1 MERHLPITQSHVL
14 NQSMTT
20 QEGIMMNQ
28 SLPVPNN
35 VVMPPEYYLQ
45 GFRQSQDV
53 DNDLQTRNAIRQT
66 LPEKASYHMEVIQQP
81 VQAEATESVSNS
93 PRTKINNPE
102 KRKKTDWGLE
112 PMPVIEITESS
123 RSNKVLNIHPQM
135 FLFARLHPESDP
147 DRQGPEADGLCGNR
161 VASVFRVK
169 SDGKISEQGVFYFP
183 ELHLKYPGKYFLHF
197 TLYEIVM
204 DTTGASHTMPC
215 GATCSNVFTILPKGQ
230 KLPPPSSPTKFNI
243 LLDSCGAKIRY
254 RKPGK
259 PKTKKEEG
267 WSARLSD
274 VNQDSVGKQL
284 SSRTKRRKSH
294 SGNRL
299 EETIQRQPRRSL
311 TDSSTGYSDF
321 TAPLPPPGA
330 MQPPRIETGAQH
342 IFVPGQISPSN
353 SFSFGPTQRS
363 FQAGMGPSYIIP
375 HSQHDPYVQNLDV
388 SSSDN
393 QYRTIAGPQ
402 LPIPQIS
409 QVPSLSGVSSIPQIP
424 PFQSEPEFSSNHQ
437 LLGNNQFHQG
447 QHYHTALQFP
457 PSHDYQGVPQFPAGH
472 QFSEV
477 QNFEDQQFQDPNYD
491 PNYQDQQPNENYQN
505 DQYNQQ

>member
-1 MERHLPITQSHVL
+1 
-14 NQSMTT
+14 
-20 QEGIMMNQ
+20 MNQ
-28 SLPVPNN
+28 PMTVPAHG
-35 VVMPPEYYLQ
+35 VMPPEYYLQ

-53 DNDLQTRNAIRQT
+53 DNDIQTRTAIRQT
-66 LPEKASYHMEVIQQP
+66 LPERADYQMEVVQQP
-81 VQAEATESVSNS
+81 MQAEATESVSNS
-93 PRTKINNPE
+93 PRSKVNNPE

-112 PMPVIEITESS
+112 PMPIIEIMESS

-135 FLFARLHPESDP
+135 FLFARLHPED
-147 DRQGPEADGLCGNR
+147 DLARQGSEAEGLCGNR

-204 DTTGASHTMPC
+204 DATGASHTVPC
-215 GATCSNVFTILPKGQ
+215 GGVSSKVFTILPKGQ
-230 KLPPPSSPTKFNI
+230 KLPPPSEPTKFNV

-294 SGNRL
+294 SGNRI

-321 TAPLPPPGA
+321 TAPLPPPGI
-330 MQPPRIETGAQH
+330 MQPPRLETNAQH
-342 IFVPGQISPSN
+342 IFVPGQISPSHAFN
-353 SFSFGPTQRS
+353 FGPTQRS
-363 FQAGMGPSYIIP
+363 FQAGISSSYITP
-375 HSQHDPYVQNLDV
+375 QPQPQPQPQPPPPPQHDLYGQPLDV
-388 SSSDN
+388 SPSEN
-393 QYRTIAGPQ
+393 QYRPISGPQ
-402 LPIPQIS
+402 LPVPQLS
-409 QVPSLSGVSSIPQIP
+409 TLSGVNPMTQIP
-424 PFQSEPEFSSNHQ
+424 PFQNEPEYSSNYQ
-437 LLGNNQFHQG
+437 LLNSGQFHPG
-447 QHYHTALQFP
+447 QHYHTALQFAP
-457 PSHDYQGVPQFPAGH
+457 NPDYQGVSQFPAGH
-472 QFSEV
+472 QFPEV
-477 QNFEDQQFQDPNYD
+477 QNYEDQQFEDPNYD
-491 PNYQDQQPNENYQN
+491 PNYQNPQLDENYQN
-505 DQYNQQ
+505 DQHNQQ